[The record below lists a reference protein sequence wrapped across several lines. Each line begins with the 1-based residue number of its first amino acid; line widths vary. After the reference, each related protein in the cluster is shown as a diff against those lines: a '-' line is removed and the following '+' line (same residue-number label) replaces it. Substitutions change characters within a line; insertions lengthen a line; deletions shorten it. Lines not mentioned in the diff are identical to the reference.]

1 MKNRTSI
8 KTIIESI
15 VDKQLTNY
23 QPPEAWQA
31 YTRLTDD
38 DDFSDEEARQLISRA
53 IQVELFRLMHYA
65 EPFNKQRYIYN
76 LAQLPDLPLAD

>member
-1 MKNRTSI
+1 MKNRDTI

-15 VDKQLTNY
+15 VDKQLMDCK
-23 QPPEAWQA
+23 PPEAFQA
-31 YTRLTDD
+31 YSRLTDE
-38 DDFSDEEARQLISRA
+38 DDFTDEEARLLISRA

-76 LAQLPDLPLAD
+76 LAQLPDLPTIE

>member
-1 MKNRTSI
+1 MKNRESL

-15 VDKQLTNY
+15 VDKQLTSY
-23 QPPEAWQA
+23 QPPEVWQA

-38 DDFSDEEARQLISRA
+38 DDFSDEEARILISRA
-53 IQVELFRLMHYA
+53 IQIELFRLMNFA